1 MEENELNSFLGG
13 HPDSSHPKDRI
24 RFIKYALECIK
35 NGKSLN
41 IEAMKQSGNL
51 SDSRIE
57 YYGSAY
63 SWIRDTYDFLK
74 EKGLLNI

>member
-1 MEENELNSFLGG
+1 MEENTLNSFLGG
-13 HPDSSHPKDRI
+13 YPETSNPKDRI

-35 NGKSLN
+35 NGKYLDT
-41 IEAMKQSGNL
+41 EAMKQSGNL

-57 YYGSAY
+57 YYESAY
-63 SWIRDTYDFLK
+63 SWIRDTCDFLK